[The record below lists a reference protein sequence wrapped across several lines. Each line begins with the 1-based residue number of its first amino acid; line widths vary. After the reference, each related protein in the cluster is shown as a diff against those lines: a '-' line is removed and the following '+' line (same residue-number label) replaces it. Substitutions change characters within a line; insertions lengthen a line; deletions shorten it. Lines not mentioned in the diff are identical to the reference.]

1 MATTNFGLTASMIS
15 VLLGILPLY
24 DYSLATGGPAV
35 MFWSQI
41 IVGVVSTVIV
51 SVVGEI
57 SSSMPTMGCLYYFSY
72 KLGGPRWGPFAAW
85 ITGYVNLLGQIAG
98 VASGA
103 WAGATVLTNIHYLMT
118 GVQPVPRH

>member
-1 MATTNFGLTASMIS
+1 MTTLTSRDDSLVLNEDSIRLAKLGYRQEVRRIFMATTNFGLTASMIS

-41 IVGVVSTVIV
+41 IVGVVSTAIV

-57 SSSMPTMGCLYYFSY
+57 SSSMPTMGCL
-72 KLGGPRWGPFAAW
+72 
-85 ITGYVNLLGQIAG
+85 LLF
-98 VASGA
+98 
-103 WAGATVLTNIHYLMT
+103 
-118 GVQPVPRH
+118 